1 VPFGSIGMTVFG
13 ADLYFAHPS
22 SSGQLGLG
30 VTAMLAQP
38 HIWHVLVDLVLMAI
52 FSGFFIV
59 PLFALVQARSDPARR
74 SRVIAANNILN
85 ALFMVVAAALSAVL
99 LNKLGLSIPALL
111 LATALMN
118 AAVAIYIYTLVPEFL
133 LRFVDWVLINTLYRI
148 RTRGLEAIPE
158 HGPAL
163 LVCNHISFMD
173 PMVIMGCVRRP
184 VRFVMY
190 YRIFET
196 PVLKYV
202 FKAAK
207 AIPIAGR
214 KEDAAL
220 MERAF
225 AEVDKELAA
234 GNIVCIFPEGG
245 ITRDGSIQRFRP
257 GVERIVAARPVPVV
271 PLALRGLWGSIFSRR
286 DSGPGRLRLP
296 RRFWS
301 RIELV
306 AAPALPPA
314 EATAAAL
321 EEKVRA
327 LRGDA
332 A

>member
-1 VPFGSIGMTVFG
+1 
-13 ADLYFAHPS
+13 
-22 SSGQLGLG
+22 
-30 VTAMLAQP
+30 MLSQP
-38 HIWHVLVDLVLMAI
+38 HIWRVLIDRVLMAI

-85 ALFMVVAAALSAVL
+85 ALFMVVAAGLSALPDPLTLPL
-99 LNKLGLSIPALL
+99 LAAGL
-111 LATALMN
+111 LATALLN
-118 AAVAIYIYTLVPEFL
+118 SAVAIYIYTLVPEFL
-133 LRFVDWVLINTLYRI
+133 LRFVDWLLINTLYRI
-148 RTRGLEAIPE
+148 RPQGLENIPE
-158 HGPAL
+158 QGPVL

-190 YRIFET
+190 HKIFET
-196 PVLKYV
+196 PVIKYL
-202 FKAAK
+202 FRAAK
-207 AIPIAGR
+207 AIPIAGK
-214 KEDAAL
+214 KENEAI
-220 MERAF
+220 MQRAF
-225 AEVDKELAA
+225 AEVDKELAN

-257 GVERIVAARPVPVV
+257 GVERILAQRPVPVV
-271 PLALRGLWGSIFSRR
+271 PLALRGLWGSIFSRA
-286 DSGPGRLRLP
+286 DTALGRMRLP

-306 AAPALPPA
+306 AGTAIAPADVTA
-314 EATAAAL
+314 ELL